1 MKRILLSTTR
11 LTAIGYNNDN
21 GTEFTT
27 CLGRIVWG
35 HPLKPQDKTKDDVK
49 VLDQNGQPIKQWSFG
64 VAFPKAEFQAQVWPH
79 LAAETAKGYPNG
91 APPTFTYKYKDGDTD
106 VDAKGNPLSGK
117 PGYAGCYI
125 VSFSTELQAPQCFVF
140 ENNAY
145 RQIDETMIKTGD
157 YVMVGTNAKWH
168 GANPNARGSRP
179 GLYINPMT
187 VLLCFQ
193 GEAISGSYQADPN
206 AMFGAAPP
214 QVAMPAGAAPVGAP
228 APGGAGMPAAPG
240 TMPGMAQQPAQP
252 GQMPGAPGN
261 APIPGAPTTV
271 PPANTAAPQPAASVP
286 PVAANPPPPAPA
298 GPQRPTDPTHIHD
311 NGNGTEQW
319 FVNGAWDG
327 GAHPAPGAALPPP
340 ATGFVAAAAGM
351 PGAMP
356 PR

>member
-1 MKRILLSTTR
+1 MRKTLNCTTH
-11 LTAIGYNNDN
+11 LTAVGYNNDT

-49 VLDQNGQPIKQWSFG
+49 VLDSNGQPVKQWSFG
-64 VAFPKAEFQAQVWPH
+64 VAFPKADFQQSIWPH

-91 APPTFTYKYKDGDTD
+91 APNNFTYKYKDGDTD
-106 VDAKGNPLSGK
+106 TDSKGNPLSGK
-117 PGYAGCYI
+117 TGYAGNYVI
-125 VSFSTELQAPQCFVF
+125 AFSTELQPPQCFVF
-140 ENNAY
+140 ENGAY

-157 YVMVGTNAKWH
+157 YVMVGVNAKWH
-168 GANPNARGSRP
+168 GPNPNARGSRP
-179 GLYINPMT
+179 GLYINPLT
-187 VLLCFQ
+187 VLLCYQ

-228 APGGAGMPAAPG
+228 APGGPGAAAAPG
-240 TMPGMAQQPAQP
+240 TMPGMAPAPTP
-252 GQMPGAPGN
+252 GAAAMPGAPVAGMGQ
-261 APIPGAPTTV
+261 PGM
-271 PPANTAAPQPAASVP
+271 PAA
-286 PVAANPPPPAPA
+286 PAPA
-298 GPQRPTDPTHIHD
+298 APAPVGPQRPTDPTHIHD

-319 FVNGAWDG
+319 FINGAWDG
-327 GAHPAPGAALPPP
+327 GAHPVPAAGGALPPP
-340 ATGFVAAAAGM
+340 ATGFVDQAAGMPATAGM